1 MDHGENLLTKSLIG
15 HEGFVSVVKV
25 LNGKLIS
32 GSKDFTIK
40 IWSLDTGKCEKT
52 LRGHTGIVTLL
63 KSLSEIELASSA
75 EDKTIKIWC
84 LKHFVCLKTLSLS
97 ENIGCL
103 ELTPMGQ
110 LISCS
115 SNYFKIWMLNNDEHK
130 SFNVSSNL
138 VNYKPVTKVFYL

>member
-1 MDHGENLLTKSLIG
+1 MLAT
-15 HEGFVSVVKV
+15 
-25 LNGKLIS
+25 S
-32 GSKDFTIK
+32 GVGSQNSTIK
-40 IWSLDTGKCEKT
+40 IWNYKNGNELNI
-52 LRGHTGIVTLL
+52 LQGHTDRIV
-63 KSLSEIELASSA
+63 SLVRLEHDLFASGSR
-75 EDKTIKIWC
+75 DKTIKIWC

-115 SNYFKIWMLNNDEHK
+115 SNYFKIWMLNNNNEQK
-130 SFNVSSNL
+130 SFNISSSNL